1 MRREQHHAQSLFSV
15 SSPSSSRLLTHFLSY
30 LLEKLLRLSSW
41 GLPSFGN
48 FSISLALDMTLQIKI
63 HRSQISHQVN
73 EVDTRCY
80 GLENRVFLCIGQPS
94 SDWTIPSHAGTN
106 GLGPI
111 LLEVE
116 FWRIRDP
123 GESWEELLSQKF
135 EVRFPA
141 DGFLEEKKSNNSWNS
156 KCCSNH
162 DIEPVQWFFY
172 RSVGVCSAPMT
183 AIVSVHPTSIWNIY
197 IASS

>member
-48 FSISLALDMTLQIKI
+48 FSISLVLDMTLQIKI
-63 HRSQISHQVN
+63 HRSQIRWTRSPRNVMVSRIASSYASVSQVLI
-73 EVDTRCY
+73 EPFRHTPGPMGWV
-80 GLENRVFLCIGQPS
+80 
-94 SDWTIPSHAGTN
+94 
-106 GLGPI
+106 PI

-123 GESWEELLSQKF
+123 GESWEELLSQQF

-141 DGFLEEKKSNNSWNS
+141 DGFLEEKRSNNSWNS
-156 KCCSNH
+156 TCCSNH
-162 DIEPVQWFFY
+162 DLESVQ
-172 RSVGVCSAPMT
+172 
-183 AIVSVHPTSIWNIY
+183 
-197 IASS
+197 